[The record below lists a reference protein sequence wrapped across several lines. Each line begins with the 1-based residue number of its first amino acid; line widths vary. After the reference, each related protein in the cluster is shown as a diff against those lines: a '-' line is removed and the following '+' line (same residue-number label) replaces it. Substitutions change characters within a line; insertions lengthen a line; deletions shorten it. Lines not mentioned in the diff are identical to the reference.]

1 MSPKTF
7 IGADH
12 HFWHKKILEFEGINR
27 PFKTIE
33 EHNEALI
40 DNHNSVVNPRDTFWC
55 LGDFCF
61 SEKGLEIAGRL
72 NGIKKLILGNHD
84 TLATHKYL
92 KYFNKVY
99 GAVKFKGY
107 ILTHIPVHE
116 SQKYRYKG
124 NIHGHLHSKVILK
137 RTKWDVLNYEDIID
151 PFYINVSLEQHNLAP
166 VELETL
172 IEL

>member
-1 MSPKTF
+1 MSPRLF
-7 IGADH
+7 AGGDH
-12 HFWHKKILEFEGINR
+12 HFRHEKILEFESVNR
-27 PFKTIE
+27 PFKTIK
-33 EHNEALI
+33 EHDEAII
-40 DNHNSVVNPRDTFWC
+40 DNHNSVVNPRDTVWFF
-55 LGDFCF
+55 GDFCF
-61 SEKGLEIAGRL
+61 GAEALKIAGRL

-84 TLATHKYL
+84 LLPTASYL

-107 ILTHIPVHE
+107 LFTHIPVHE

-124 NIHGHLHSKVILK
+124 NVHGHLHSKNVNHIPYYKAGILE
-137 RTKWDVLNYEDIID
+137 TPD

-166 VELETL
+166 VELATL